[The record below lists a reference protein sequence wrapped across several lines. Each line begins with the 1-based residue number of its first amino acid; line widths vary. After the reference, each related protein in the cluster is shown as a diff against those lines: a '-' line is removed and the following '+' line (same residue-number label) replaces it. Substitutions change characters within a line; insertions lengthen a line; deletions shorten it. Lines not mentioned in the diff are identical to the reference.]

1 MRTYAILEGYMGLR
15 GKDLKQKSRKCIGIY
30 WTCTDRKDDFPKKF
44 SGGMKRRL
52 NIAGAIVHKPKLLI
66 MDEPTVG
73 VDPQS
78 RNHILES

>member
-1 MRTYAILEGYMGLR
+1 MTRCLDWATL
-15 GKDLKQKSRKCIGIY
+15 
-30 WTCTDRKDDFPKKF
+30 TDRADELVKNL

-52 NIAGAIVHKPKLLI
+52 NMAAGLIHQPKLVL

-78 RNHILES
+78 RNQFSK